1 MMKRHYIKKDYTI
14 VRNQIFRSDKVS
26 TADMAVFF
34 CLSFYADNET
44 GKCFPTL
51 STLAKA
57 SKLSVNTVRKSIKN
71 LEQLGFIKVEKK
83 KIDGMR
89 LSNVYTI
96 LDPAEGKEDEE
107 GKKDEEGS
115 NSTKR
120 RYYTVQRESTVQYK
134 QLDSNYTNK
143 NYTNKKALS
152 KDKGETS
159 FASQKTLIDIQ
170 PLASKPKKKKP
181 MTHREIGL
189 AKIKDA
195 KNGLISWED
204 VTYRDFTYYY
214 IEKHNEKMK
223 KKISFNR
230 YESVSIIRDSF
241 IKSFNI
247 PKERVCEYIDK
258 LLDIY
263 SDSPMAW
270 DCLSFNMI
278 RNNHPL
284 MKDLMLR
291 VETSINAPQQDK
303 LSEEQLEKEKEAFRE
318 WKAKLESGSL
328 VEGVDYF

>member
-1 MMKRHYIKKDYTI
+1 MVKRHYIEEDYTM
-14 VRNQIFRSDKVS
+14 VRNQIFRSDKIS

-44 GKCFPTL
+44 GKCFPNL

-71 LEQLGFIKVEKK
+71 LEQVGFIKVEKK

-96 LDPAEGKEDEE
+96 LDPSE
-107 GKKDEEGS
+107 GKKDEEDS

-120 RYYTVQRESTVQYK
+120 RFCTDPSLGSVHYQT
-134 QLDSNYTNK
+134 LDSNYTGNK
-143 NYTNKKALS
+143 NYTNKKTLS

-159 FASQKTLIDIQ
+159 FASQKTLIDIPK

-189 AKIKDA
+189 TKIKEA
-195 KNGLISWED
+195 RNGLVSWED

-241 IKSFNI
+241 INSFNI

-318 WKAKLESGSL
+318 WKAKLESGLL

>member
-1 MMKRHYIKKDYTI
+1 MSTLNEKFTI
-14 VRNQIFRSDKVS
+14 VKNTLLEDTNLTVYDKLVYVILNKFANNKTRQCYPS
-26 TADMAVFF
+26 MNTISKYVGA
-34 CLSFYADNET
+34 SR
-44 GKCFPTL
+44 PTI
-51 STLAKA
+51 S
-57 SKLSVNTVRKSIKN
+57 KSIKR
-71 LEQLGFIKVEKK
+71 LEELNYIKVDKTVK
-83 KIDGMR
+83 GTKTFN
-89 LSNVYTI
+89 LYTI
-96 LDPAEGKEDEE
+96 LDGLNEVNIGDSDVNDVYTCKEHLHGDVN
-107 GKKDEEGS
+107 DV
-115 NSTKR
+115 
-120 RYYTVQRESTVQYK
+120 YT
-134 QLDSNYTNK
+134 NYNNK
-143 NYTNKKALS
+143 NYTNKKTLS

-159 FASQKTLIDIQ
+159 FASQKTLIDIPK
-170 PLASKPKKKKP
+170 PLASKPKKKKH

-189 AKIKDA
+189 TKIKDA
-195 KNGLISWED
+195 RNGLVSWED

-278 RNNHPL
+278 RNNHPM

-291 VETSINAPQQDK
+291 VETSLNEPK
-303 LSEEQLEKEKEAFRE
+303 KEELTQEELEKQLQYHREIQAKIEAGT
-318 WKAKLESGSL
+318 AVL
-328 VEGVDYF
+328 GVDYF

>member
-1 MMKRHYIKKDYTI
+1 MNRKIKRKPFTTI
-14 VRNQIFRSDKVS
+14 SLDVFGHPNLKPSDI
-26 TADMAVFF
+26 AV
-34 CLSFYADNET
+34 LAALGKYADNNT
-44 GKCFPTL
+44 RKCWPTMK
-51 STLAKA
+51 TLENDLNMTRQTI
-57 SKLSVNTVRKSIKN
+57 SKSIN
-71 LEQLGFIKVEKK
+71 RLEENGFIKVSHKHLGKK
-83 KIDGMR
+83 TQYI
-89 LSNVYTI
+89 YTI
-96 LDPAEGKEDEE
+96 LDTEEADEKEFTEITEISDV
-107 GKKDEEGS
+107 KNFNIDNRTNVK
-115 NSTKR
+115 NFNI
-120 RYYTVQRESTVQYK
+120 
-134 QLDSNYTNK
+134 NYTKQNK
-143 NYTNKKALS
+143 NYTNKKTLS

-159 FASQKTLIDIQ
+159 FASQKTLIDIPK

-195 KNGLISWED
+195 KNGLISWEN

-241 IKSFNI
+241 INSFNI

-263 SDSPMAW
+263 SDSPLAW

-291 VETSINAPQQDK
+291 VETALNEPKKEK
-303 LSEEQLEKEKEAFRE
+303 LTQEELEKQLQYHREIQAKIEAGT
-318 WKAKLESGSL
+318 AVL
-328 VEGVDYF
+328 GVDYF